1 MWKTIDLW
9 RVLGRAASNSY
20 LGYEAKVLSRAGL
33 HSSTEHAP
41 SRKHVLLSFGDAAR
55 RCTWQKTGFS
65 LPDGKGSSL
74 NRLRILHLRAEL
86 GSHFERNTNSGP
98 ADGRRLGC
106 AVSLSTSSDSVA
118 PLKGESAIS
127 KGLPQSTA
135 LPVGYADE
143 YFREPHLLPRG
154 DPTKRA
160 FTYMMLGSAKL
171 VAASAVRVLIL
182 KFIYTMSA
190 SADVLALGT
199 VEVDLAAIPLGQ
211 TATIKWRGKPVMI
224 RHRTPEDIEAARRDD
239 GAALRDPEA
248 DASRV
253 LNPEWLVVI
262 GVCTHLGCVPIA
274 NAGDWG
280 GFFCPCHGSHYDVS
294 GRVRKGPAPLNLEVP
309 KYTFTEEGKLI
320 IG

>member
-1 MWKTIDLW
+1 MT
-9 RVLGRAASNSY
+9 RVRALRRISETSDVLKQNLPVATFAGRKLQRAAATS
-20 LGYEAKVLSRAGL
+20 A
-33 HSSTEHAP
+33 
-41 SRKHVLLSFGDAAR
+41 
-55 RCTWQKTGFS
+55 
-65 LPDGKGSSL
+65 
-74 NRLRILHLRAEL
+74 
-86 GSHFERNTNSGP
+86 
-98 ADGRRLGC
+98 
-106 AVSLSTSSDSVA
+106 SSDSISPVGREAAITKSA
-118 PLKGESAIS
+118 PHSA
-127 KGLPQSTA
+127 A
-135 LPVGYADE
+135 LPVGYADD

-199 VEVDLAAIPLGQ
+199 VEVNLAAIPLGQ

-224 RHRTPEDIEAARRDD
+224 RHRTPDEIEAARRDD
-239 GAALRDPEA
+239 NASLRDPEA
-248 DASRV
+248 DSSRV
-253 LNPEWLVVI
+253 VDPEWLVVI

-274 NAGDWG
+274 HAGDWG